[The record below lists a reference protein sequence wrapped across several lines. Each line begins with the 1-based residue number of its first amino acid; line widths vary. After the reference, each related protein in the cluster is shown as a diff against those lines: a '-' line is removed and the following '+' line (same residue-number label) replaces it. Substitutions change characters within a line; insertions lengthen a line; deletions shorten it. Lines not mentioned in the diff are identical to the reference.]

1 MAVRPC
7 RITAVGLASVAAMLV
22 PMAQVI
28 VGASLWLIW
37 LAMLGFQLGAASV
50 LIPTQAT
57 MTLAVDLDLVFSRLA
72 VCSRSGSGA
81 ERARTCRQQGGP
93 GPKRS
98 AQCPRTRAP
107 CCSAAVLRPC
117 GFCTGHP

>member
-37 LAMLGFQLGAASV
+37 LAMLGFQLGAVSV
-50 LIPTQAT
+50 FIPTQAT
-57 MTLAVDLDLVFSRLA
+57 MTLAVDLDLDL
-72 VCSRSGSGA
+72 
-81 ERARTCRQQGGP
+81 
-93 GPKRS
+93 
-98 AQCPRTRAP
+98 
-107 CCSAAVLRPC
+107 
-117 GFCTGHP
+117 